1 MLKNLPFD
9 LKGGMY
15 RCTLMETL
23 YFSNKLLLIS
33 GVLLKFFFVRANLS
47 GVDQIRTGM
56 FRKPSFLIFFFF
68 KY

>member
-23 YFSNKLLLIS
+23 YFSNKLLLIP
-33 GVLLKFFFVRANLS
+33 GVLLKFFLLELTYLEW
-47 GVDQIRTGM
+47 I
-56 FRKPSFLIFFFF
+56 K
-68 KY
+68 